1 MTIPAVAM
9 VTRNLG
15 FGVTCTLSYEHPYPF
30 ARRMSTLDHLTQ
42 GRIGWNIVTGYL
54 NSAAKGMGMPQQ
66 TGHDTRYDIADDY
79 MEVCYKLWEGS
90 WEDGAVLR
98 DRASAASP
106 IPPASTASSM
116 TGRTFRLS
124 AIHLCEPSP
133 QRTPVLFQAGA
144 SGRGRAFAAR
154 HAECVF
160 INGPS
165 KQVIAPI
172 VADLRRRTA
181 EAGRDPAELVIF
193 LMMTVITDTTTQ
205 RAHDK
210 LADYRRYASEQ
221 GGLVLMSGWTGVD
234 FAQLDPAEIV
244 RFDQNDAMTSAL
256 EAFTTADPSRTWT
269 VREIAAHAAIGGRSP
284 LVVGSPPKSPIS
296 SSPGWRT
303 DVDGFNLA
311 YAVTPEPSPTSS
323 TSWCPS
329 CKAAALT
336 NVITRPVP
344 FARNCTAK
352 AEAACPR
359 PIPPPATEG
368 PPHER

>member
-1 MTIPAVAM
+1 
-9 VTRNLG
+9 
-15 FGVTCTLSYEHPYPF
+15 
-30 ARRMSTLDHLTQ
+30 MSTLDHLTQ

-98 DRASAASP
+98 DRASGRFAD
-106 IPPASTASSM
+106 PARIHRIEHD
-116 TGRTFRLS
+116 GPYFRLS

-210 LADYRRYASEQ
+210 LADYRRYASEE

-234 FAQLDPAEIV
+234 FSKLDPDEIV
-244 RFDQNDAMTSAL
+244 RFEQKDAQTTAL
-256 EAFTTADPSRTWT
+256 EAFTTADPNRTWT
-269 VREIAAHAAIGGRSP
+269 VREIAAHTAIGGRSP
-284 LVVGSPPKSPIS
+284 LVVGSASEVAEELITWVDETGVAASTSPTL
-296 SSPGWRT
+296 SP
-303 DVDGFNLA
+303 
-311 YAVTPEPSPTSS
+311 PEPSPPWP
-323 TSWCPS
+323 TSWCQN
-329 CKAAALT
+329 CKAADAT
-336 NVITRPVP
+336 NVITHPVP